1 MRHHRTYK
9 RKNRKSRKTYR
20 RRYGGNNESMN
31 GYSSN
36 GSQISIENASGNF
49 FDQKKNNLKVTLYS
63 LGDLFTRMVEE
74 YNTIEFDI
82 NSMFSIVQALNPV
95 ADEIDAYYGDNE
107 MEDLVNEIIGD
118 INEAFPN
125 NNNETVVMGQ
135 NL

>member
-1 MRHHRTYK
+1 
-9 RKNRKSRKTYR
+9 
-20 RRYGGNNESMN
+20 MN

-36 GSQISIENASGNF
+36 GSQISIGNASGNF
-49 FDQKKNNLKVTLYS
+49 FDQRKNNLKVTLYS

-74 YNTIEFDI
+74 YNTITFDV
-82 NSMFSIVQALNPV
+82 NSMFNIVQALNPV
-95 ADEIDAYYGDNE
+95 ADEIDAYYGDHE

-125 NNNETVVMGQ
+125 NNETVVMGQ